1 MLQAAKPADEL
12 DRLAALYEL
21 SKLDTPAEER
31 FDRLT
36 RQVAQ
41 LLGVPIAYLALID
54 ADRQWL
60 KSSIGPLQC
69 QMDRGQSFCSHT
81 ILRPE
86 PLIVRDTRE
95 DPRFADNPLVTT
107 DPRIRFYAG
116 IPLAGPGGHRV
127 GTFCVADVEPRDLS
141 AADLAILERFAAI
154 VTEKLNQP
162 PRVFV
167 SYSHRD
173 EEWKDRLLSH
183 LTVLQE
189 QGLLELW
196 EDRQIR
202 AGGEWSQ
209 EIEEAMEASNVAV
222 LLVTANYLTS
232 RFILDVEVPRL
243 LQRRDREGIEV
254 FPVIVKP
261 CCWDRVDWLSRLNLR
276 PRDARPLAS
285 ENERRIEDLLA
296 TLSGEIVDLCKPA
309 RALPAGVPEGPRPA
323 LVPVLKPSA
332 PAVVPLPAA
341 APPPTAAAPGPELAP
356 PAPAEAPAA
365 PGAGIESVIVLPFAD
380 LTGDRDLSY
389 LCDGLVDELI
399 HVLTGVPGLRVAS
412 QISTFQFKSREVEP
426 EELRRRMGVGAAV
439 QGSVQRAGGR
449 LRVGVRLVRLDGG
462 FNLWSQR
469 FEGSLDDVFAL
480 QDEVAAGV
488 VAALDGRNGE
498 AAPGLRRRRE
508 TEDTGTYRLYLE
520 GRQHWNRRTEESL
533 QRSLECFHR
542 AVAREP
548 GFARAHA
555 GLALAYITLSSYGTM
570 APDDAM
576 PAARKAAHRALEIDP
591 GLSVVHCCLGVIG
604 ALYDRAWEAAEE
616 EFRRALAKSP
626 EEPGVRH
633 WFAMNFLLPAGRF
646 EEAGRELDKVLELD
660 PLSLVAGA
668 SVGIRLYFKGRFED
682 AVHRFEEVLGLEPDF
697 PMARLFL
704 AQSLTELGRFEDA
717 VAQLETAVAGS
728 AQASP
733 ELSAALGYARARSG
747 DAAGARRLLLEL
759 AELSKLRYV
768 SPSLSA
774 QVLAGLGER
783 EAALDRLEEAAEL
796 RASDLAWLRV
806 RPVFRPLAEEPRFRV
821 LVAALG
827 LP

>member
-1 MLQAAKPADEL
+1 MLQIEKPADEL

-21 SKLDTPAEER
+21 GKLDTPAEER
-31 FDRLT
+31 FDRFT
-36 RQVAQ
+36 RQVAR
-41 LLGVPIAYLALID
+41 LLDVPIAYLALLD
-54 ADRQWL
+54 AERQWL
-60 KSSIGPLQC
+60 KSSVGPMEC
-69 QMDRGQSFCSHT
+69 EMDRSLSFCSHT
-81 ILRPE
+81 ILQPE
-86 PLIVRDTRE
+86 PLVVRDARE
-95 DPRFADNPLVTT
+95 DPRFADNPLVTKE
-107 DPRIRFYAG
+107 PKIRFYAG
-116 IPLAGPGGHRV
+116 VPLVGPGGHRV

-141 AADLAILERFAAI
+141 AADLAILERFAGL
-154 VTEKLNQP
+154 VTESLNQP

-173 EEWKDRLLSH
+173 EEWKDRLLAH
-183 LTVLQE
+183 LAVLQE
-189 QGLLELW
+189 QGLVELW
-196 EDRQIR
+196 EDRRIQ
-202 AGGEWSQ
+202 AGSEWSR
-209 EIEEAMEASNVAV
+209 EIEEAMEASTVAV
-222 LLVTANYLTS
+222 LLVTASYLTS

-261 CCWDRVDWLSRLNLR
+261 CCWDRVDWLARLNLR
-276 PRDARPLAS
+276 PRDAKPLAS

-296 TLSGEIVDLCKPA
+296 ALSGEIVDLCKPA
-309 RALPAGVPEGPRPA
+309 RAQQARVPERPRPA
-323 LVPVLKPSA
+323 PA
-332 PAVVPLPAA
+332 PAPEPSA
-341 APPPTAAAPGPELAP
+341 APPRATGAPEPAPGR
-356 PAPAEAPAA
+356 PAAAEAPAA

-380 LTGDRDLSY
+380 LTGDRDLSF

-399 HVLTGVPGLRVAS
+399 HALTGVPGLRVAS

-439 QGSVQRAGGR
+439 QGSVQRAGER
-449 LRVGVRLVRLDGG
+449 LRIGVRLVHLDGG

-480 QDEVAAGV
+480 QDQVAGGV
-488 VAALDGRNGE
+488 VAALDGRTGE
-498 AAPGLRRRRE
+498 PAGGVRRRRD
-508 TEDTGTYRLYLE
+508 TEDAETYRLYVE

-533 QRSLECFHR
+533 QKSLGCFHR

-576 PAARKAAHRALEIDP
+576 PAARKAARRALEIDP
-591 GLSVVHCCLGVIG
+591 GLSVVHCCLGVIS

-616 EFRRALAKSP
+616 EFRRALAQSP

-633 WFAMNFLLPAGRF
+633 WYAMNFLIPAGRF

-668 SVGIRLYFKGRFED
+668 SVGIRLYFKGRFQE
-682 AVHRFEEVLGLEPDF
+682 AVQRFEEVLGLEPDF

-704 AQSLTELGRFEDA
+704 AQSLTELGRFEEA
-717 VAQLETAVAGS
+717 VRELRTASAGS
-728 AQASP
+728 APASP
-733 ELSAALGYARARSG
+733 ELTAALGYAFGRSG
-747 DAAGARRLLLEL
+747 DAEGARRLLREL
-759 AELSKLRYV
+759 AELSALRYV

-806 RPVFRPLAEEPRFRV
+806 RPAFRSLAEEPRFRA
-821 LVAALG
+821 LVARHR